1 MILAAGAQKNQ
12 GINRENISQASEWRL
27 VEGEKMRPKL
37 ERAAGKAVCYSE
49 TQGLS
54 KSWQV
59 ASRRDLQCPGKTGTC
74 YTNIKAELEPNAPD
88 IYDLG
93 EH

>member
-1 MILAAGAQKNQ
+1 
-12 GINRENISQASEWRL
+12 
-27 VEGEKMRPKL
+27 MRPKL